1 MSKFKEDIELLSK
14 PGDVI
19 LETIEFIKMTQ
30 VELAER
36 MGKTPSKIN
45 DIISGKEPITLST
58 AFLLEKV
65 LGIDA
70 QFWLN
75 REVIYREKLS
85 RYQQQEE
92 NKKYIKWAK
101 EQPINDL
108 KKLGYISKDASKA
121 ELSNE
126 CLKFYGVASPNQWNE
141 IYKNTLSAPMY
152 RKSGYH
158 KSTISSLSAL
168 LRIGEIQMRKKIIK
182 PFDKK
187 LFKSNLIKIRE
198 LVRIHPEDLL
208 IQVKDLCE
216 EAGVHLIFS
225 PNISEAPVNGIAR
238 WIGGS
243 PLIQITDRFKTND
256 HFWFSFFHEAGH
268 ILLHGKK
275 DIFIDGSDEDD
286 GNHELREEEANNFA
300 SNFLLPVDIIK
311 ELDNYTEINDKT
323 IRQLARL
330 NKTHPAIIVGRL
342 QHFKKVPYSFGNSFK
357 LKVLF
362 EEDMMK

>member
-19 LETIEFIKMTQ
+19 LETIEFLKMTQ

-45 DIISGKEPITLST
+45 DIISGKEPITLTT

-65 LGIDA
+65 LAIDA

-75 REVIYREKLS
+75 REVIYRERLS
-85 RYQQQEE
+85 RHQQQEE

-101 EQPINDL
+101 EQPINNL
-108 KKLGYISKDASKA
+108 KKLGYISKDASGS
-121 ELSNE
+121 ELANE
-126 CLKFYGVASPNQWNE
+126 CLKFYGVASPSQWND
-141 IYKNTLSAPMY
+141 IYKTALSAPMY

-168 LRIGEIQMRKKIIK
+168 LRIGEIQMRKKTIK
-182 PFDKK
+182 AYDKK
-187 LFKSNLIKIRE
+187 LFKANLTKIRE
-198 LVRIHPEDLL
+198 LVKIHPEDLL
-208 IQVKDLCE
+208 IQVKNLCE
-216 EAGVHLIFS
+216 EAGVYLVFS
-225 PNISEAPVNGIAR
+225 PNISKAPVNGIAR
-238 WIGGS
+238 WIGGR

-275 DIFIDGSDEDD
+275 EIFIDGNDESDSQYES
-286 GNHELREEEANNFA
+286 REKEANDFA

-311 ELDNYTEINDKT
+311 ELDNYPEINEKT
-323 IRQLARL
+323 IRQLARM
-330 NKTHPAIIVGRL
+330 NKTHPAIVVGRL
-342 QHFKKVPYSFGNSFK
+342 QHLKKIPFSFGNSFK
-357 LKVLF
+357 LKIIF
-362 EEDMMK
+362 DEEMMN